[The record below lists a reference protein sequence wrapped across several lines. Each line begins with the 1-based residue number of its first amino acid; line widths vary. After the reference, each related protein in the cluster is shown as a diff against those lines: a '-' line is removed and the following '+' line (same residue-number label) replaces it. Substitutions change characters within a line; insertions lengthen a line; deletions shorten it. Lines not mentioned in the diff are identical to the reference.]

1 MPVHKSAKK
10 RVRRNDKRSEI
21 NGNRRSRIR
30 TFIKRVLVA
39 AKAGGYDEAQVAFK
53 AAEPEIQR
61 GAQKGLFHKKTASRL
76 VSRLSARVKNLKAA

>member
-10 RVRRNDKRSEI
+10 RVRSNERNSVV

-30 TFIKRVLVA
+30 TFIKKVLLAV
-39 AKAGGYDEAQVAFK
+39 KAGNYEEARAAFL

-61 GAQKGLFHKKTASRL
+61 GVNKDIFHKKTASRL
-76 VSRLSARVKNLKAA
+76 VSRLSARVKKVKAA

>member
-10 RVRRNDKRSEI
+10 RVRRNEKRSVI

-30 TFIKRVLVA
+30 TFIKKVLVA
-39 AKAGGYDEAQVAFK
+39 AKAGDYDVAQAAFR

-61 GAQKGLFHKKTASRL
+61 GADKGIFHKKTASRL
-76 VSRLSARVKNLKAA
+76 VSRLSARVKKLKAA